1 MFYLIYLVDVL
12 FIRNSAFLFRRSG
25 LIFLSPSI
33 TSFLLYHHHHP
44 PHPPHPHP
52 YSAYHYNSNNNVDYL
67 FRWFIRLV
75 FYLLLLLCLL
85 RLLLLPPLPDTLEIS
100 ENNLTEMYI
109 FFSSPPPT
117 FIVAA
122 GCWMDDRVLP
132 TRTTRSLRRTCRWT
146 MNVRLSAGKRKGWP
160 WPNSRRL
167 E

>member
-85 RLLLLPPLPDTLEIS
+85 LLPPLPDTLEIS

-109 FFSSPPPT
+109 FFLPLPPHLLLLLD
-117 FIVAA
+117 A
-122 GCWMDDRVLP
+122 GWMIGF
-132 TRTTRSLRRTCRWT
+132 C
-146 MNVRLSAGKRKGWP
+146 
-160 WPNSRRL
+160 RL
-167 E
+167 ELLAAFVGLVAGR